1 MLAENSPTVQGDVNE
16 FTWWCT
22 HKMLCYPRLMKY
34 LKSVISSAQ
43 NKKQTDIGSFAKW
56 LKLKKKVLHAED
68 ELFARC

>member
-1 MLAENSPTVQGDVNE
+1 
-16 FTWWCT
+16 
-22 HKMLCYPRLMKY
+22 MKY

-43 NKKQTDIGSFAKW
+43 NKKQTDIGGFAKW